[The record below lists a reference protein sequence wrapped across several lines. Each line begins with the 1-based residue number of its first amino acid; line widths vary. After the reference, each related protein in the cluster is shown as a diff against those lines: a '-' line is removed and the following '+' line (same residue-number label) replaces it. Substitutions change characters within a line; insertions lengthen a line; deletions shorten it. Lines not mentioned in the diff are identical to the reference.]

1 MTVQQGSTPQLTRT
15 PAPQHPID
23 GVALVAALHREV
35 AAFRA
40 SAVAQRALAEA
51 ARAAQLHGLVADAE
65 KLVAVYDEAAA
76 RLLGVVDAAERS
88 RTGRGAAAAG
98 SSQSGPVATITAPQP
113 RVELVAE
120 LLVGAR
126 RPNVAEADV
135 RHSLKVA
142 RAQTAT
148 AQQRYAA
155 VAALVRDVDL
165 ATLVL
170 ESDRSFITAELRRLY
185 DASATKLPGL
195 KDCVDTVEEM
205 RRLLRCTIAETA
217 SAAVSAMRRDDS
229 LKVAIV
235 HLHSLITMRRD
246 SRDASAAQQ
255 YRDLVATVR
264 GTLQS
269 LSYPGGRAQQL
280 AELTIAE
287 LDRLQSDFDVAAALS

>member
-1 MTVQQGSTPQLTRT
+1 MTAQQGTAQAQQPAQTPT
-15 PAPQHPID
+15 PQHPID

-35 AAFRA
+35 AGLRA

-65 KLVAVYDEAAA
+65 KLVAVYDEAAV
-76 RLLGVVDAAERS
+76 RLLGVVEAAEHG
-88 RTGRGAAAAG
+88 RTGRGVAAVS
-98 SSQSGPVATITAPQP
+98 SSQRAVATAPQP
-113 RVELVAE
+113 RVDLVAE

-126 RPNVAEADV
+126 RPNIADAVV

-170 ESDRSFITAELRRLY
+170 ESDRGFVTAELRGLY
-185 DASATKLPGL
+185 DAAATKLPGL
-195 KDCVDTVEEM
+195 KDCVDTVEEI
-205 RRLLRCTIAETA
+205 RRLLRGTA
-217 SAAVSAMRRDDS
+217 SEESVRRDDA
-229 LKVAIV
+229 LKQCVW
-235 HLHSLITMRRD
+235 HLQHLLDIR
-246 SRDASAAQQ
+246 AAAGKTPNFVTTQ

-269 LSYPGGRAQQL
+269 LSYPGGKAQQL

-287 LDRLQSDFDVAAALS
+287 LERLSSDFDVAAALS